1 MTNSNA
7 VVKVEYKVDGKWQT
21 EAPTHAG
28 SYEVRVSVPENGDY
42 TAASDSKTFT
52 ISKTDARIATMTS
65 GVSIYGDA
73 VNIAATVSLV
83 NGETYTGEI
92 EYSYRLAGTDDE
104 YTAGI
109 PAKAGSYETKATVKA
124 FGDYNGASAEGTWTI
139 LPKEVTVSGITAKD
153 KVYDGKAAAELDYSQ
168 VVFDGILA
176 DDTLTVSATG
186 TFADSNVASEK
197 SVMITDLTLGGKDA
211 GNYVLAG
218 AGQQTITTAAITPK
232 EVSVEITPNG
242 GTYEGTI
249 TGATADLS
257 GAVAGENPEVVL
269 TYTGTAN
276 DGTVVNGTEVP
287 THAGTYIVTATVP
300 DTNYSLKTEGATAEF
315 TVAKAAPQLSVSAVA
330 DKNYGDEAFKLE
342 TDNKGDGQK
351 TFTSDNEAVATVDE
365 NGVVTIVGA
374 GKATLTVTLAESV
387 NYTAD
392 EKTVTITVKKVDHKL
407 TVDKIAYEVTYGD
420 SEFKIAASAEDSETA
435 INFVSD
441 NEDAAKVSAD
451 GTVTIG
457 NVGTAKIT
465 VSMDESNNYLAVA
478 KDVTVTVV
486 PKKVTV
492 TPDKISKVYG
502 DKDEELTYKAD
513 GLIEKDTLTD
523 ITLSRAE
530 GENVGEY
537 TITATQKEGA
547 NPNYE
552 VTFNEGT
559 FVIEAKDIAGAKVT
573 LGDAL
578 KYTGKE
584 QTQEVAK
591 VVIDGIEVP
600 ADSYEVTGNTETE
613 AGVHTL
619 TITAKEGSNFTGTA
633 TWTYVIAPTKP
644 EQIKENADGKVEIGN
659 GTLTIEVKSEGNAP
673 KTSVITDKADIIDM
687 LVKSGD
693 ITADEL
699 TQIANGASVDI
710 VLTVKDVSATVS
722 KEAKSA
728 MTDTASKA
736 GYTIGQYID
745 ISLYKY
751 MTVDGVTDDGVQLHS
766 TADKI
771 KIAVQ
776 IPENLI
782 NKDSKVERTYYI
794 IRYHDGKAEIIEGTY
809 DEKTQTFTFETDKFS
824 DYAIAYKDV
833 KKADATGTNN
843 AVKTTKS
850 VKTGDTTNV
859 FGYLITLIG
868 AFAVILGLFA
878 SRRKR
883 TNK

>member
-1 MTNSNA
+1 MA
-7 VVKVEYKVDGKWQT
+7 VQWFVKKIMELDEELAVI
-21 EAPTHAG
+21 
-28 SYEVRVSVPENGDY
+28 ENLINQKCKEIPHTG
-42 TAASDSKTFT
+42 
-52 ISKTDARIATMTS
+52 
-65 GVSIYGDA
+65 
-73 VNIAATVSLV
+73 NIF
-83 NGETYTGEI
+83 EI
-92 EYSYRLAGTDDE
+92 
-104 YTAGI
+104 
-109 PAKAGSYETKATVKA
+109 
-124 FGDYNGASAEGTWTI
+124 
-139 LPKEVTVSGITAKD
+139 SGIGENT
-153 KVYDGKAAAELDYSQ
+153 LS
-168 VVFDGILA
+168 GILA
-176 DDTLTVSATG
+176 EMGDISRFDDV
-186 TFADSNVASEK
+186 
-197 SVMITDLTLGGKDA
+197 
-211 GNYVLAG
+211 
-218 AGQQTITTAAITPK
+218 K
-232 EVSVEITPNG
+232 EI
-242 GTYEGTI
+242 
-249 TGATADLS
+249 
-257 GAVAGENPEVVL
+257 
-269 TYTGTAN
+269 
-276 DGTVVNGTEVP
+276 
-287 THAGTYIVTATVP
+287 
-300 DTNYSLKTEGATAEF
+300 
-315 TVAKAAPQLSVSAVA
+315 Q
-330 DKNYGDEAFKLE
+330 KL
-342 TDNKGDGQK
+342 
-351 TFTSDNEAVATVDE
+351 
-365 NGVVTIVGA
+365 
-374 GKATLTVTLAESV
+374 
-387 NYTAD
+387 
-392 EKTVTITVKKVDHKL
+392 
-407 TVDKIAYEVTYGD
+407 
-420 SEFKIAASAEDSETA
+420 
-435 INFVSD
+435 
-441 NEDAAKVSAD
+441 
-451 GTVTIG
+451 
-457 NVGTAKIT
+457 
-465 VSMDESNNYLAVA
+465 
-478 KDVTVTVV
+478 
-486 PKKVTV
+486 
-492 TPDKISKVYG
+492 
-502 DKDEELTYKAD
+502 
-513 GLIEKDTLTD
+513 
-523 ITLSRAE
+523 
-530 GENVGEY
+530 
-537 TITATQKEGA
+537 
-547 NPNYE
+547 
-552 VTFNEGT
+552 
-559 FVIEAKDIAGAKVT
+559 KDIAGAKVT

-619 TITAKEGSNFTGTA
+619 AITAKEGSNFTGTA

>member
-7 VVKVEYKVDGKWQT
+7 VVKVEYKVDGKWQL
-21 EAPTHAG
+21 EAPTHVG

-109 PAKAGSYETKATVKA
+109 PSKAGSYETKATVKA

-168 VVFDGILA
+168 AVFDGILA

-249 TGATADLS
+249 TGATADLN

-287 THAGTYIVTATVP
+287 NHAGTYIVTATVP

-351 TFTSDNEAVATVDE
+351 IFTSDNEAVATVDE

-374 GKATLTVTLAESV
+374 GKATLTVTLAESA

-420 SEFKIAASAEDSETA
+420 PEFKIAASAEDSETA

-451 GTVTIG
+451 GTVTIK
-457 NVGTAKIT
+457 NAGTAKIT

-559 FVIEAKDIAGAKVT
+559 
-573 LGDAL
+573 
-578 KYTGKE
+578 
-584 QTQEVAK
+584 
-591 VVIDGIEVP
+591 
-600 ADSYEVTGNTETE
+600 
-613 AGVHTL
+613 
-619 TITAKEGSNFTGTA
+619 
-633 TWTYVIAPTKP
+633 
-644 EQIKENADGKVEIGN
+644 
-659 GTLTIEVKSEGNAP
+659 
-673 KTSVITDKADIIDM
+673 
-687 LVKSGD
+687 
-693 ITADEL
+693 
-699 TQIANGASVDI
+699 
-710 VLTVKDVSATVS
+710 
-722 KEAKSA
+722 
-728 MTDTASKA
+728 
-736 GYTIGQYID
+736 
-745 ISLYKY
+745 
-751 MTVDGVTDDGVQLHS
+751 
-766 TADKI
+766 
-771 KIAVQ
+771 
-776 IPENLI
+776 
-782 NKDSKVERTYYI
+782 
-794 IRYHDGKAEIIEGTY
+794 Y

-850 VKTGDTTNV
+850 VKTGDATNV
-859 FGYLITLIG
+859 FGYLIALIG

>member
-1 MTNSNA
+1 M
-7 VVKVEYKVDGKWQT
+7 
-21 EAPTHAG
+21 
-28 SYEVRVSVPENGDY
+28 
-42 TAASDSKTFT
+42 
-52 ISKTDARIATMTS
+52 
-65 GVSIYGDA
+65 
-73 VNIAATVSLV
+73 
-83 NGETYTGEI
+83 
-92 EYSYRLAGTDDE
+92 
-104 YTAGI
+104 
-109 PAKAGSYETKATVKA
+109 
-124 FGDYNGASAEGTWTI
+124 
-139 LPKEVTVSGITAKD
+139 
-153 KVYDGKAAAELDYSQ
+153 
-168 VVFDGILA
+168 
-176 DDTLTVSATG
+176 
-186 TFADSNVASEK
+186 
-197 SVMITDLTLGGKDA
+197 
-211 GNYVLAG
+211 
-218 AGQQTITTAAITPK
+218 
-232 EVSVEITPNG
+232 
-242 GTYEGTI
+242 
-249 TGATADLS
+249 
-257 GAVAGENPEVVL
+257 
-269 TYTGTAN
+269 
-276 DGTVVNGTEVP
+276 
-287 THAGTYIVTATVP
+287 
-300 DTNYSLKTEGATAEF
+300 
-315 TVAKAAPQLSVSAVA
+315 
-330 DKNYGDEAFKLE
+330 
-342 TDNKGDGQK
+342 
-351 TFTSDNEAVATVDE
+351 
-365 NGVVTIVGA
+365 
-374 GKATLTVTLAESV
+374 
-387 NYTAD
+387 
-392 EKTVTITVKKVDHKL
+392 
-407 TVDKIAYEVTYGD
+407 
-420 SEFKIAASAEDSETA
+420 
-435 INFVSD
+435 
-441 NEDAAKVSAD
+441 
-451 GTVTIG
+451 
-457 NVGTAKIT
+457 
-465 VSMDESNNYLAVA
+465 
-478 KDVTVTVV
+478 VTVTVV

-699 TQIANGASVDI
+699 TQIANGASIDI

-751 MTVDGVTDDGVQLHS
+751 MTVDGVTDNGVQLHS